1 MDASDLIYKADQKP
15 PFFTSIMLSL
25 QHCLGMASTLVLP
38 LVIFSVIGVTAG
50 QEAALISGSMFAVGF
65 GTLLMCLKT
74 RFVGTGFLCP
84 VLCEP
89 AFLVVSL
96 SAIKLGGADVLFGMI
111 FIAAIFQVVFAFFYP
126 LIRFLFPTE
135 VSGIVVLMVGLSLVK
150 PDLIYSTGSTSLNA
164 IHLASGEL
172 ITAGVTL
179 TVMIFVLIWGKATSR
194 YSVLLGV
201 ILGFATATWQGVL
214 LPSDFQKVLNAP
226 YFSWDMGFTLPH
238 MKFDFSLALSFAIA
252 SIAML
257 LKGIGGVISCQKI
270 NADTWERPEQ
280 TNIRKMLFTNG
291 LANIFSSSI
300 GGISLGVANNN
311 IALSC
316 ATGVTS
322 RYVGIIA
329 GLMMML
335 FALLPKITMLFVI
348 MPKAIIGATMLFV
361 TSYII
366 VAGIQILST
375 ARIDTRKIFIIGLS
389 IVAGL
394 VVEMHPENFPKLPV
408 ALRNISEAPIIMTT
422 LTAVIL
428 NLLFSIGRSQL
439 AHLKINLANIDQAK
453 IDSFLNERWRCWH
466 VSDSIKKHAPNIIH
480 QFLQELVSQHIQE
493 TVLLKLSYTEYQLII
508 SLSYAGNL
516 LDIQIPDIAPQQPL
530 SNTKLA
536 LQQAKA
542 SFTDLKTSA
551 SQSTKAQACKV
562 KINLIQ

>member
-1 MDASDLIYKADQKP
+1 MDASDLIYNADQKP
-15 PFFTSIMLSL
+15 PFFSCIMLGL

-38 LVIFSVIGVTAG
+38 LMIFSAIGISG
-50 QEAALISGSMFAVGF
+50 GKEAALISGSMFAVGF
-65 GTLLMCLKT
+65 GTLLMCLKS

-89 AFLVVSL
+89 AFLIVSL
-96 SAIKLGGADVLFGMI
+96 SAIQIGGPDLLFGMVL
-111 FIAAIFQVVFAFFYP
+111 IAAIFQVIFALLYP

-150 PDLIYSTGSTSLNA
+150 PDLIYSTGSSSLNA
-164 IHLASGEL
+164 IHLASSEL
-172 ITAGVTL
+172 ITASVTL
-179 TVMIFVLIWGKATSR
+179 AVMICVLIWGKASSR
-194 YSVLLGV
+194 YSMLLGV
-201 ILGFATATWQGVL
+201 LAGLAAATWQGVL

-226 YFSWDMGFTLPH
+226 YFSWNIGFALPH

-257 LKGIGGVISCQKI
+257 LKGVGGIISCQKV
-270 NADTWERPEQ
+270 NSTSWEHPEQ
-280 TNIRKMLFTNG
+280 NNIRKMLFTNG
-291 LANIFSSSI
+291 LSNVFASII

-316 ATGVTS
+316 ATGITS

-329 GLMMML
+329 GVTMML

-366 VAGIQILST
+366 VSGIQILST
-375 ARIDTRKIFIIGLS
+375 ANIDTRKIFIIGLS
-389 IVAGL
+389 LVAGL
-394 VVEMHPENFPKLPV
+394 VVEMHPENFPKLPA

-422 LTAVIL
+422 LTAIIL

-439 AHLKINLANIDQAK
+439 ASLKINPTNLDQAK
-453 IDSFLNERWRCWH
+453 LENFLNERWHRWH
-466 VSDSIKKHAPNIIH
+466 VSTAIKQHAPNIIYK
-480 QFLQELVSQHIQE
+480 FLQELAAQHIQGE
-493 TVLLKLSYTEYQLII
+493 VLLQLSYTEYQLTI
-508 SLSYAGNL
+508 SFIYAGSII
-516 LDIQIPDIAPQQPL
+516 DTQICDTENQQPL

-542 SFTDLKTSA
+542 SFTDLKTYS
-551 SQSTKAQACKV
+551 SQNTKTQTCKAQ
-562 KINLIQ
+562 INLVQ